1 MMVRD
6 DEWHGGSDDGSG
18 GGGGGGTGGGGDGN
32 DGDGDGDDDEPF
44 LLPVLMQVVQLTT
57 NAKG

>member
-1 MMVRD
+1 MMVHD

-18 GGGGGGTGGGGDGN
+18 GGGDGTGG
-32 DGDGDGDDDEPF
+32 DGDGDDDDDEPF

-57 NAKG
+57 DAKG